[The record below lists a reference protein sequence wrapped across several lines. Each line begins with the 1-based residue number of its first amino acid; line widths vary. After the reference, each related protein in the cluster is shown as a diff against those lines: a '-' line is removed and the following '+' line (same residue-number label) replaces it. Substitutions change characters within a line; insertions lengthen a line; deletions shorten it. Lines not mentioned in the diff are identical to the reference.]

1 MPEELHCLID
11 SLIFSKIK
19 AKIGKNVRLI
29 VCHGAP
35 MPPEILKFL
44 KISLCVDVLEAY
56 GLAESGV
63 ISCLSISGDAQT
75 GTFGGPL

>member
-1 MPEELHCLID
+1 MESVESTGYTTHWALD

-19 AKIGKNVRLI
+19 AKIGKNVRI
-29 VCHGAP
+29 VFCHGAP
-35 MPPEILKFL
+35 MPPEILKFM

-63 ISCLSISGDAQT
+63 ISCLSM
-75 GTFGGPL
+75 